1 MRLAFKHGGRPEP
14 VSPWEDGMTQSATR
28 GEAELHFAGY
38 SDAVVS
44 PAARVASGFSREAG
58 NLTTNLIYFMVISKA
73 VVIR

>member
-1 MRLAFKHGGRPEP
+1 MA
-14 VSPWEDGMTQSATR
+14 QSTTR